1 MDWDSRSV
9 HADVSPT
16 PGGSHTSDDADSGRE
31 HVMEFVS
38 GELIPQGGGDNIP
51 LMRTPLVLGRRES
64 CDVCLQF
71 PNISGKHCELAFKD
85 GFWVVRDLNSTNGI
99 KVNGE
104 RVLKKLVLPGDTV
117 TIGKRTYTIQYA
129 LTRRASEMELEE
141 EMEDMLDRP
150 LLEKAGLEKPKEKRP
165 RKPGAAWPDVPLSFD
180 DDDDDDD

>member
-1 MDWDSRSV
+1 MMHRDHRSA
-9 HADVSPT
+9 HAGATPSPR
-16 PGGSHTSDDADSGRE
+16 GGHTSGGADSGRE

-71 PNISGKHCELAFKD
+71 PNVSGRHCELSFKD

-104 RVLKKLVLPGDTV
+104 RVLRKMLLPGETL
-117 TIGKRTYTIQYA
+117 TIGK
-129 LTRRASEMELEE
+129 
-141 EMEDMLDRP
+141 
-150 LLEKAGLEKPKEKRP
+150 
-165 RKPGAAWPDVPLSFD
+165 
-180 DDDDDDD
+180 